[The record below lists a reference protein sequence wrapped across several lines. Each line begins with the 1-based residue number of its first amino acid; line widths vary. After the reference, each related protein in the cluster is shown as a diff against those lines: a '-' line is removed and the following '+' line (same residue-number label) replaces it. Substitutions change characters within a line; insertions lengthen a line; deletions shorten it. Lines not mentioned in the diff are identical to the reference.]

1 MMGQLGVDEKVVG
14 KQLVVDKSA
23 LLSLLDK

>member
-14 KQLVVDKSA
+14 KQLVVDKSS
-23 LLSLLDK
+23 LLSLPDK

>member
-23 LLSLLDK
+23 LLSFLDK